1 MSEPLQTFKN
11 NLGWLGAALFVG
23 GVVGVYYVLYKKLTQ
38 AGVGELFIYSIR
50 KTNIFTDMSDSFY
63 QDCAPLYGLIKIGI
77 VLMMIAGLV
86 GLVGLVRKK

>member
-23 GVVGVYYVLYKKLTQ
+23 GVVGVYYVLYYKLTQ
-38 AGVGELFIYSIR
+38 TENGRGNFVFYYYVR
-50 KTNIFTDMSDSFY
+50 TNIFTDMSDSFY

-86 GLVGLVRKK
+86 GLVRKK